1 MVKTVLS
8 IQGMAC
14 GMCEAH
20 INDVIRR
27 EVPGARKVKSSYK
40 TGECSFESDPAP
52 DAEALRRAIAATGYE
67 MTGLR
72 AETVEKKR
80 LFGRK

>member
-1 MVKTVLS
+1 MVKTTVQVS
-8 IQGMAC
+8 GMTC

-27 EVPGARKVKSSYK
+27 EVPGARKVKSSYQ
-40 TGECSFESDPAP
+40 TGECSFVSDPAP